1 MRRASLV
8 FSLTLIVAIAV
19 GYVAR
24 HAELSGNRD
33 TDLRNAAEMGAVHV
47 SSMVDAVGIAAAAG
61 DDTEAVAAAVAA
73 RYPQVGVCAI
83 DASGVS
89 CDGAGT
95 RPTADVI
102 DAHREA
108 PAQDAPTV
116 SVYESVMTIAADGP
130 SVSVL
135 ASMPVD
141 VASPSREIGVWAT
154 TFLPAGAPIGGFA
167 VEGEIRQ
174 TATNVESVPGLYVV
188 AAGEDAVHLP
198 DQEQRFYAIILSLS
212 VILLALA
219 GVTLFVEQRNLLERA
234 SFDTLTRLPNR
245 SEFERRSADLLTE
258 AERRDT
264 GVCMLLFDLNG
275 FKQIND
281 TYGHHAGD
289 EVLKVIG
296 TRLRKAVRD
305 GDVVAR
311 WGGDEFVAVMP
322 GITTAD
328 MGVKRAHQLAEQVG
342 GRTRVEGVADPLRV
356 KLSVGVA
363 LSSIHGTDTKA
374 LVEAA
379 DRAMYQAKREGL
391 TCWVADEP
399 ANSVEVETAAV

>member
-1 MRRASLV
+1 M

-24 HAELSGNRD
+24 HAQLSGNRD
-33 TDLRNAAEMGAVHV
+33 AELRNAAEMGAVHV
-47 SSMVDAVGIAAAAG
+47 TAMVDAVGIAAVAG
-61 DDTEAVAAAVAA
+61 DDAASVAAAVAD

-83 DASGVS
+83 DADGVV

-95 RPTADVI
+95 RPPADVI

-108 PAQDAPTV
+108 GEDASAVT
-116 SVYESVMTIAADGP
+116 VYESVMTIVAHGP
-130 SVSVL
+130 SVTVV

-141 VASPSREIGVWAT
+141 VASPRPEIGVWAT
-154 TFLPAGAPIGGFA
+154 TFLPPGAPVGGFA
-167 VEGEIRQ
+167 VEDEIRQ
-174 TATNVESVPGLYVV
+174 TATEVAAVPGLYVV

-198 DQEQRFYAIILSLS
+198 GEEQRFYAIILSLS
-212 VILLALA
+212 IILLVLA

-245 SEFERRSADLLTE
+245 SEFERRSAELLVE
-258 AERRDT
+258 AERRGT

-322 GITTAD
+322 GIGTAD

-342 GRTRVEGVADPLRV
+342 GRTRVEGIADPLRV
-356 KLSVGVA
+356 KLSVGIA
-363 LSSIHGTDTKA
+363 LAPIHGADTKS

-399 ANSVEVETAAV
+399 ASSVEIETAVV